1 MYFRRYRNQ
10 MHARQRRHRSA
21 GVVAFAVAVLAMCV
35 TVSWFL
41 GKLSTQIAVSD
52 ATDIVTKAVNDSIN
66 EVIGQGIYGFDY
78 FVNLDK
84 DSDGSVTAI
93 TSNMAHIN
101 TLSTDILNSVI
112 ESTDNGVIN
121 VGIPFGNLTG
131 LNLLLNKGPDVNVQI
146 MLTSSRVDFRN
157 EVVSCGINQA
167 KYQLVLEVTI
177 DIDVLIPWGTESAT
191 TVTEVI
197 VADTVIVG
205 KVPNTYLN
213 MEN

>member
-1 MYFRRYRNQ
+1 MYFRRYRNP
-10 MHARQRRHRSA
+10 MYARQRRHRSA
-21 GVVAFAVAVLAMCV
+21 GIFVFAV
-35 TVSWFL
+35 TVFGLCAAASWFL

-112 ESTDNGVIN
+112 ASTDNGVIN
-121 VGIPFGNLTG
+121 VSIPFGNLTG
-131 LNLLLNKGPDVNVQI
+131 LNLMLNKGPDVNVQII

-177 DIDVLIPWGTESAT
+177 DSTC
-191 TVTEVI
+191 
-197 VADTVIVG
+197 
-205 KVPNTYLN
+205 
-213 MEN
+213 

>member
-1 MYFRRYRNQ
+1 MGWSHVFSSVSQSDVRKAAPAQVCRN
-10 MHARQRRHRSA
+10 SSLSPSL
-21 GVVAFAVAVLAMCV
+21 FLAMCAAA
-35 TVSWFL
+35 SWFL

-112 ESTDNGVIN
+112 ASTDNGVIN
-121 VGIPFGNLTG
+121 VRIPFGNLTG
-131 LNLLLNKGPDVNVQI
+131 LNLMLNKGPDVNVQII

-157 EVVSCGINQA
+157 EVVS
-167 KYQLVLEVTI
+167 LRH
-177 DIDVLIPWGTESAT
+177 
-191 TVTEVI
+191 
-197 VADTVIVG
+197 
-205 KVPNTYLN
+205 
-213 MEN
+213 

>member
-1 MYFRRYRNQ
+1 MYFRRYRNP
-10 MHARQRRHRSA
+10 MYARQRRHRSA
-21 GVVAFAVAVLAMCV
+21 GVIAFAVVVLAMCAA
-35 TVSWFL
+35 VSWFL
-41 GKLSTQIAVSD
+41 GKLSTD

-112 ESTDNGVIN
+112 ASTDNGVIN
-121 VGIPFGNLTG
+121 VSIPFGNLTG
-131 LNLLLNKGPDVNVQI
+131 LNLMLNKGPDVNVQII

>member
-1 MYFRRYRNQ
+1 MYFRRYRNP
-10 MHARQRRHRSA
+10 MYARQRRHRSA
-21 GVVAFAVAVLAMCV
+21 GIFVFAV
-35 TVSWFL
+35 TVFGLCAAASWFL

-52 ATDIVTKAVNDSIN
+52 ATDTKAVNDSIN

-112 ESTDNGVIN
+112 ASTDNGVIN
-121 VGIPFGNLTG
+121 VSIPFGNLTG
-131 LNLLLNKGPDVNVQI
+131 LNLMLNKGPDVNV
-146 MLTSSRVDFRN
+146 RVDFRN